1 MLDKVEKLGGKRLLP
16 PAELP
21 SGPTPTMFADPD
33 ANVTGLILG
42 EQPARNS
49 VNVSGYGSLVQR
61 ATRAWFNASNQAGI
75 SVLSST
81 YHSTARRKM
90 KKADRPK
97 ASQFITN
104 QITELVTGPAGCFP
118 NFARDAPISLRN
130 GSEMRG
136 VAAQR
141 ACL

>member
-49 VNVSGYGSLVQR
+49 VDVPG
-61 ATRAWFNASNQAGI
+61 
-75 SVLSST
+75 
-81 YHSTARRKM
+81 
-90 KKADRPK
+90 
-97 ASQFITN
+97 
-104 QITELVTGPAGCFP
+104 
-118 NFARDAPISLRN
+118 
-130 GSEMRG
+130 
-136 VAAQR
+136 
-141 ACL
+141 